1 MIIRQLDIENF
12 RGIKN
17 LSLRLDETTVI
28 FGSNNTGKS
37 TIMAAIHSV
46 LNRAFGRK
54 GVIFSEYD
62 YHLSGRAQP
71 TDAPPIKI
79 TVMFSESVE
88 GEWPDTKVQQ
98 LGNIVGLTAEGLQVV
113 TLRVVGAYD
122 DSSNSFTT
130 ISEFLDPTGNPY
142 PQNPNALRRLQ
153 QLIPAF
159 YLAALRDA
167 AKEFRAGAPFW
178 GPFVKALKIDPEVRA
193 QIEQDIAAL
202 NQQVLDAHTGFDS
215 VKNRLAKSGKMV
227 PLGGGAEP
235 VTIEALPNRV
245 FDILAKTQVMLSGRS
260 GAALP
265 LAQHGE
271 GTQSLAVI
279 CLFDAFLDAQLI
291 GEFGEGAVPILT
303 LEEPEAHLHPA
314 AVRAVGQMLSGFVGQ
329 KLISTHSGDLL
340 SSVSLKSL
348 RRLRRVGDDVKI
360 FQLIEGSIDD
370 EDLRRL
376 DHHVRRHRGG
386 FLFAKVWLLVEG
398 ETDETVFQEVARILG
413 FDLFGI
419 GVCCFK
425 FTEIGAEPFIH
436 LADQFGIHWI
446 IVADSDPAGNTYVA
460 TAQDCLSGRVT
471 ADHIRQIPA
480 WDIET
485 YLSINGYGHMYES
498 TISQQMLTQ
507 NPIIQ
512 AVGTPDYWKHVV
524 TKLQPKKGKPTR
536 VASVLEEM
544 EKQTSLGVP
553 QYLREVIELAV
564 AKGGEGD

>member
-1 MIIRQLDIENF
+1 MIIRRLDIENF

-17 LSLRLDETTVI
+17 LSIQLDETTVI

-46 LNRAFGRK
+46 LSRAFGRK
-54 GVIFSEYD
+54 GGIFSEYD
-62 YHLSGRAQP
+62 YHLSEGVQP
-71 TDAPPIKI
+71 TDAAPIKI
-79 TVMFSESVE
+79 TVTFSETTE
-88 GEWPDTKVQQ
+88 GEWPDTKAQQ
-98 LGNIVGLTAEGLQVV
+98 LGGIVGLTEDGLQVV

-122 DSSNSFTT
+122 EGLNSFTT
-130 ISEFLDPTGNPY
+130 SFEFLDPAGNPY
-142 PQNPNALRRLQ
+142 PPNTSALRRLQ
-153 QLIPAF
+153 QIIPAF

-178 GPFVKALKIDPEVRA
+178 GPFVKALKIDPAVRA

-202 NQQVLDAHTGFDS
+202 NQQVLDAHAGFES
-215 VKNRLAKSGKMV
+215 VKSRLAKSRKMV
-227 PLGGGAEP
+227 PLGGGNEP
-235 VTIEALPNRV
+235 VSIEALPNRV
-245 FDILAKTQVMLSGRS
+245 FDILSKTQVMLSGTS

-265 LAQHGE
+265 LSQHGE

-314 AVRAVGQMLSGFVGQ
+314 AVRAVGQMLNGFAGQ

-340 SSVSLKSL
+340 ASVSLKSL
-348 RRLRRVGDDVKI
+348 RRLRRVGDEVKV
-360 FQLIEGSIDD
+360 FQLHEGSIDED
-370 EDLRRL
+370 DLRRL

-386 FLFAKVWLLVEG
+386 FLFAQVWLLVEG
-398 ETDETVFQEVARILG
+398 ETDETVFQEAARILG
-413 FDLFGI
+413 VDLFGI

-425 FTEIGAEPFIH
+425 FTEIGVEPFIR

-446 IVADSDPAGNTYVA
+446 VVADADPAGNNYVA
-460 TAQDCLSGRVT
+460 TAASCLNGRVA
-471 ADHIRQIPA
+471 ADYIRQIPA

-485 YLSINGYGHMYES
+485 YLSINGYGHIYEA
-498 TISQQMLTQ
+498 TISPQLQAQ
-507 NPIIQ
+507 SPIVA
-512 AVGTPDYWKHVV
+512 AVGSTDYWQHIV

-536 VASVLEEM
+536 VATVLEEM
-544 EKQTSLGVP
+544 ENPTSAGVP
-553 QYLREVIELAV
+553 QYIREVIELAV
-564 AKGGEGD
+564 AKGGEGV

>member
-1 MIIRQLDIENF
+1 MIIRQLEIENF
-12 RGIKN
+12 RGIKS

-54 GVIFSEYD
+54 GGIFSEYD
-62 YHLSGRAQP
+62 YHLSGQVQP

-79 TVMFSESVE
+79 TVTFSETTE

-98 LGNIVGLTAEGLQVV
+98 LDKIVGLTAEGLQVV
-113 TLRVVGAYD
+113 TLRVTGSYD
-122 DSSNSFTT
+122 DATNSFLTT
-130 ISEFLDPTGNPY
+130 SEFLDPTGNPY
-142 PQNPNALRRLQ
+142 PPNPNALRKLQ
-153 QLIPAF
+153 QIIPAF

-202 NQQVLDAHTGFDS
+202 NQQVLDAHTGFES
-215 VKNRLAKSGKMV
+215 VKTRLAKSGKMV

-235 VTIEALPNRV
+235 VSIEALPNRV
-245 FDILAKTQVMLSGRS
+245 FDILSKTQVMLSGTS

-265 LAQHGE
+265 LSQHGE

-340 SSVSLKSL
+340 SSV
-348 RRLRRVGDDVKI
+348 
-360 FQLIEGSIDD
+360 
-370 EDLRRL
+370 
-376 DHHVRRHRGG
+376 
-386 FLFAKVWLLVEG
+386 
-398 ETDETVFQEVARILG
+398 
-413 FDLFGI
+413 
-419 GVCCFK
+419 
-425 FTEIGAEPFIH
+425 
-436 LADQFGIHWI
+436 
-446 IVADSDPAGNTYVA
+446 
-460 TAQDCLSGRVT
+460 
-471 ADHIRQIPA
+471 
-480 WDIET
+480 
-485 YLSINGYGHMYES
+485 
-498 TISQQMLTQ
+498 
-507 NPIIQ
+507 
-512 AVGTPDYWKHVV
+512 
-524 TKLQPKKGKPTR
+524 
-536 VASVLEEM
+536 
-544 EKQTSLGVP
+544 
-553 QYLREVIELAV
+553 
-564 AKGGEGD
+564 

>member
-17 LSLRLDETTVI
+17 LSLQLDETTVI

-54 GVIFSEYD
+54 GGIFSEYD
-62 YHLSGRAQP
+62 YHLSGQSQP

-79 TVMFSESVE
+79 TVTFSESAE
-88 GEWPDTKVQQ
+88 GEWPDAKVQQ

-122 DSSNSFTT
+122 DATNSFTT
-130 ISEFLDPTGNPY
+130 TSEFLDPTGNPY
-142 PQNPNALRRLQ
+142 PQNTNALRRLQ

-178 GPFVKALKIDPEVRA
+178 GPFVKALKIDPAVRV

-202 NQQVLDAHTGFDS
+202 NQQVLDAHTGFES
-215 VKNRLAKSGKMV
+215 VKSRLAKSGKMV
-227 PLGGGAEP
+227 PLGGGNEP

-245 FDILAKTQVMLSGRS
+245 FDILAKTQVMLSGTS

-265 LAQHGE
+265 LSQHGE

-303 LEEPEAHLHPA
+303 LEEPEAHLHPS
-314 AVRAVGQMLSGFVGQ
+314 AVRAVGQMLNGFVGQ
-329 KLISTHSGDLL
+329 KLITTHSGDLL

-348 RRLRRVGDDVKI
+348 RRLRRVGDEVKV
-360 FQLIEGSIDD
+360 FSIENGTLS
-370 EDLRRL
+370 EREVQRL
-376 DHHVRRHRGG
+376 NHHVTRHRGG
-386 FLFAKVWLLVEG
+386 LLFAKVWIIVEG
-398 ETDETVFQEVARILG
+398 ESDELAIQESARIMG
-413 FDLFGI
+413 FDLFSLGI
-419 GVCCFK
+419 CCFE
-425 FTEIGAEPFIH
+425 TNIGYAPFIK
-436 LADQFGIHWI
+436 LADQLGINWI
-446 IVADSDPAGNTYVA
+446 ATADGDPAGNGYLN
-460 TAQDCLSGRVT
+460 TARGYLNGRSE
-471 ADHIRQIPA
+471 ADHVRQVPA
-480 WDIET
+480 LDIEN
-485 YLSINGYGHMYES
+485 YLCHSGFGNFYIPTM
-498 TISQQMLTQ
+498 SQQKLQ
-507 NPIIQ
+507 NNPLPSVQ
-512 AVGTPDYWKHVV
+512 YPDAYWKQVI
-524 TKLQPKKGKPTR
+524 KNQGYPDGKP
-536 VASVLEEM
+536 AHILSVFEHIETLGPV
-544 EKQTSLGVP
+544 GVP
-553 QYLREVIELAV
+553 QYLREVVELAV
-564 AKGGEGD
+564 NKSGEGD

>member
-12 RGIKN
+12 RGIKS
-17 LSLRLDETTVI
+17 LSLYLDETTVI

-37 TIMAAIHSV
+37 TIMAAIHCV
-46 LNRAFGRK
+46 LSRAFGRK
-54 GVIFSEYD
+54 GIFSEYD
-62 YHLSGRAQP
+62 FHLDGAMQP
-71 TDAPPIKI
+71 TEAPPIRI
-79 TVMFSESVE
+79 TVMFSETVE
-88 GEWPDTKVQQ
+88 GEWPDEKVQQ
-98 LGNIVGLTAEGLQVV
+98 LDKVVGLTAEGLQVV
-113 TLRVVGAYD
+113 TLRVTSSFD
-122 DSSNSFTT
+122 DATNSYVTS
-130 ISEFLDPTGNPY
+130 SEFLNPAGNSY
-142 PQNPNALRRLQ
+142 PPNPNALRKLQ
-153 QLIPAF
+153 QIIPAF

-167 AKEFRAGAPFW
+167 AREFRAGAPFW
-178 GPFVKALKIDPEVRA
+178 GPFVKALKIDPAVRA

-202 NQQVLDAHTGFDS
+202 NQQVLDAHTGFES
-215 VKNRLAKSGKMV
+215 VKTRLANSGKMV
-227 PLGGGAEP
+227 PLGGGADP
-235 VTIEALPNRV
+235 VRIEALPNRV
-245 FDILAKTQVMLSGRS
+245 FDILAKTQVMLSGKT

-265 LAQHGE
+265 LSQHGE

-314 AVRAVGQMLSGFVGQ
+314 AVRAVGQMLSNFVGQ

-348 RRLRRVGDDVKI
+348 RRLRRVGDEVKV
-360 FQLIEGSIDD
+360 FQLTDGAIGD

-398 ETDETVFQEVARILG
+398 ETDETVFQETARILG
-413 FDLFGI
+413 VDLFGI

-425 FTEIGAEPFIH
+425 FTEIGVESFIR

-446 IVADSDPAGNTYVA
+446 VVADADGAGNGYVTSAQGLLNGRNA
-460 TAQDCLSGRVT
+460 T
-471 ADHIRQIPA
+471 DHIRQIPA

-485 YLSINGYGHMYES
+485 YLSISGYGYMY
-498 TISQQMLTQ
+498 LTTVSAQ
-507 NPIIQ
+507 LQTQHPI
-512 AVGTPDYWKHVV
+512 ADPVGTDNYWKHIV
-524 TKLQPKKGKPTR
+524 TKLQPKKGKPAR
-536 VASVLEEM
+536 VAGVIEEM
-544 EKQTSLGVP
+544 EKPASAGIP

-564 AKGGEGD
+564 AKSEEGD